1 MRDRDE
7 LIQRWYQRGKRTV
20 AEMSEHF
27 GLTRQGIYHILHRV
41 ISAPL
46 PWLKA
51 VVKRTILNVSV
62 ASQRTALPG
71 RAPRIFT
78 SLMRW
83 CGLRTVRRK
92 PDEAVFDEAERLNA
106 LEKRPLKP
114 KRLAKIAERVC
125 RERMGFS

>member
-1 MRDRDE
+1 M
-7 LIQRWYQRGKRTV
+7 
-20 AEMSEHF
+20 AEHF
-27 GLTRQGIYHILHRV
+27 GLTRQGIYYVLHRV

-46 PWLKA
+46 PRLA
-51 VVKRTILNVSV
+51 ALVKRTILNVSV
-62 ASQRTALPG
+62 ASQQTDIPG

-92 PDEAVFDEAERLNA
+92 PDEAVFSEAEKLNA

-114 KRLAKIAERVC
+114 KRLEKIAERVC
-125 RERMGFS
+125 RERRAFE